1 MKEFLS
7 IMFMQALMVDRILM
21 ICEKDNRKI
30 LSQIHLYV

>member
-21 ICEKDNRKI
+21 ICEIGNRKV
-30 LSQIHLYV
+30 LS